1 MNIFNNCRLRP
12 FKRFGFL
19 FPFDNAKLLFPTHQ
33 AKYSCIIVL
42 DNRVGKT
49 GHEKWSRT
57 FQYLLIGIF
66 ERNPSVKIAQFVFQ
80 VTIDVSRRLEIKASA
95 GVV

>member
-49 GHEKWSRT
+49 GHEKFMS
-57 FQYLLIGIF
+57 
-66 ERNPSVKIAQFVFQ
+66 
-80 VTIDVSRRLEIKASA
+80 
-95 GVV
+95 